1 METMKRSVTCGA
13 LRGKDAGTAVTLN
26 GWVHRHRDHG
36 GIRFFDIRDRYG
48 ITQVV
53 VDADAPAELR
63 AVSEELKFEYCIA
76 VEGTVRP
83 RPGTMANPNMPTGEI
98 EVKAGR
104 IVVLS
109 RCDVLPFMIDE
120 RADAKEDTRFIYRY
134 LDLRTG
140 AMQRNMALRH
150 RAAFATREYLAR
162 RGFYEIETPMFIK
175 STPEGARD
183 YLVPSRLNP
192 GRFYALPQSPQLYK
206 QILMVSGFDRYFQI
220 ARCFRDEDARGDRQP
235 EFTQIDIEMSFV
247 SREDVFELVEGLMAH
262 IFKESI
268 GTDIE
273 TPFLRVPYDEAMNLY
288 GSDKPDLRFG
298 LTMKDFGPLAKKSSF
313 EVFRKVVEGGGV
325 VKALV
330 APGCG
335 EYSRKQITE
344 LEAVAKVYGAAGLAW
359 MKVTE
364 AGLDGGVSKFFA
376 DQAGRCPRDP
386 WREAGRPRPPRR
398 RRLPHRL
405 RLPGRGAGP
414 ARPGPEARRPRG
426 VQVLLDHRFPAL
438 RMERG
443 GEEVGPG
450 APYVH
455 HAPGEVPGR
464 LRAEAWRGEGGPVR
478 PGVQWRRARFR
489 LDQDPRSATAE
500 ADLQLPRVLRGT
512 GAEALRIPAGGLP
525 LRPAPAWRNRPGIRP
540 PGGHDGRRI
549 HDP

>member
-1 METMKRSVTCGA
+1 MENMKRSVTCGA
-13 LRGKDAGTAVTLN
+13 LRAGDAGTPVTLN

-63 AVSEELKFEYCIA
+63 AVSDELKFEYCIA
-76 VEGTVRP
+76 VEGTVRA
-83 RPGTMANPNMPTGEI
+83 RPGSMANPNMPTGEI
-98 EVKAGR
+98 EVKASQ
-104 IVVLS
+104 IVILS
-109 RCDVLPFMIDE
+109 RCEVLPFMIDE
-120 RADAKEDTRFIYRY
+120 KADAKEDTRLTYRY

-150 RAAFATREYLAR
+150 KAAFATREYLVR
-162 RGFYEIETPMFIK
+162 KGFYEIETPMFIK

-268 GTDIE
+268 GKDIAV
-273 TPFLRVPYDEAMNLY
+273 PFQRLAYDEAMNLY
-288 GSDKPDLRFG
+288 GSDKPDLRFD
-298 LTMKDFGPLAKKSSF
+298 LTMKDFGAIAAKSTF

-344 LEAVAKVYGAAGLAW
+344 LEAVAKVYGAGGLAW

-364 AGLDGGVSKFFA
+364 AGLDGGVSKFF
-376 DQAGRCPRDP
+376 
-386 WREAGRPRPPRR
+386 RR
-398 RRLPHRL
+398 
-405 RLPGRGAGP
+405 PGRGDP
-414 ARPGPEARRPRG
+414 
-426 VQVLLDHRFPAL
+426 LLTRC
-438 RMERG
+438 E
-443 GEEVGPG
+443 
-450 APYVH
+450 
-455 HAPGEVPGR
+455 
-464 LRAEAWRGEGGPVR
+464 
-478 PGVQWRRARFR
+478 
-489 LDQDPRSATAE
+489 
-500 ADLQLPRVLRGT
+500 T
-512 GAEALRIPAGGLP
+512 G
-525 LRPAPAWRNRPGIRP
+525 
-540 PGGHDGRRI
+540 
-549 HDP
+549 